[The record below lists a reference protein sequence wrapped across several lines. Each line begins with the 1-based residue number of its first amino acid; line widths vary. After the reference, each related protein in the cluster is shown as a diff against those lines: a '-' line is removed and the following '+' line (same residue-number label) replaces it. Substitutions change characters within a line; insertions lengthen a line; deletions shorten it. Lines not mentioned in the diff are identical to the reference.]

1 MYLFELSPFYIEFR
15 KHPNGV
21 IAILSHD
28 ERRDNITLG
37 INIDNNVYTMEKFIW
52 YNVNDRGYGD
62 ENDGSD
68 INEINDSNKKDKK
81 IKKDYSGA
89 EGLIKYIFDIYMK
102 EINDL
107 DDKCKKI
114 MEVLADDILK
124 NKLIDWIP
132 ESEYYTFE
140 NQNVITH

>member
-1 MYLFELSPFYIEFR
+1 MYLFDLSPFYIEFR

-52 YNVNDRGYGD
+52 YNVNNRGYGD
-62 ENDGSD
+62 DSNDSD
-68 INEINDSNKKDKK
+68 EINDKNKNNKK
-81 IKKDYSGA
+81 YSGA
-89 EGLIKYIFDIYMK
+89 EGLIRYIFDIYMK

>member
-1 MYLFELSPFYIEFR
+1 MYLFELLPFYIEFK

-52 YNVNDRGYGD
+52 YNVNDSGY
-62 ENDGSD
+62 ENDSNNNDSDEESKSD
-68 INEINDSNKKDKK
+68 INE